1 LEHLKVAIGVA
12 AIQDNPRYIIRYW
25 PGIGFRGVPT
35 KARVTPSRQI
45 CQRYELRLPRQE
57 SDNYF
62 PMHPD
67 PADPRMTQT
76 VIALLGRKDEPTDA
90 IEEYCRYLGE
100 ALRSHD
106 FQFEIHRVLW
116 EVDGW
121 RNALKALQLQSANW
135 RGAWALVQYTALAW
149 SERGFPQKFLRVLRL
164 LKSAGARVSVI
175 FHDVEPYRGVRLID
189 SARRVVQVRT
199 MRRALCLAELG
210 ICTVPPEKLSW
221 VGKSAPRAEFVPVG
235 PNLPIPATLPLR
247 AEQNAITTIGV
258 FSITGG
264 ESGARE
270 TRVILAAVRHAAQTV
285 GKLRLSVFG
294 RHAEVR
300 EADLRRGLADMP
312 VELSVEGV
320 LPNVQIV
327 RRLCACD
334 VLLFARGGISSRRG
348 SALAGIA
355 CGLPVIAYSGSETAA
370 PVTYAGV
377 VLVTENNQAEM
388 NSALVR
394 VLSDAVYR
402 AELASRS
409 RAAYQAHFSWSVI
422 AARFGALLKL

>member
-1 LEHLKVAIGVA
+1 
-12 AIQDNPRYIIRYW
+12 
-25 PGIGFRGVPT
+25 
-35 KARVTPSRQI
+35 
-45 CQRYELRLPRQE
+45 LPLLRQE
-57 SDNYF
+57 SDNCF
-62 PMHPD
+62 PAHPD
-67 PADPRMTQT
+67 PPDATMTQT

-90 IEEYCRYLGE
+90 VEEYCRYLGE
-100 ALRSHD
+100 ALRAHG
-106 FQFEIHRVLW
+106 FQLEIRHVSW
-116 EVDGW
+116 GADGW
-121 RNALKALQLQSANW
+121 PVVLNALQHQAANW
-135 RGAWALVQYTALAW
+135 RGVWVLVQYTALAW
-149 SERGFPQKFLRVLRL
+149 SERGFPQKFLRVLKT
-164 LKSAGARVSVI
+164 LKSAGARVSII
-175 FHDVEPYRGVRLID
+175 FHDVEPYPGARLVDSVR
-189 SARRVVQVRT
+189 RFVQVRT

-221 VGKSAPRAEFVPVG
+221 VGKPTPHAEFVPVG

-247 AEQNAITTIGV
+247 PEQNAIPTIGV

-270 TRVILAAVRHAAQTV
+270 TRVILAAVRHAVQTV

-300 EADLRRGLADMP
+300 EADLCRGLADLP

-370 PVTYAGV
+370 PVTDAGV
-377 VLVTENNQAEM
+377 VLVTENNQEEM
-388 NSALVR
+388 NAALAR
-394 VLSDAVYR
+394 VLSDPAYR

-409 RAAYQAHFSWSVI
+409 RAVYQAHFCWPII
-422 AARFGALLKL
+422 ASRFAALLEK